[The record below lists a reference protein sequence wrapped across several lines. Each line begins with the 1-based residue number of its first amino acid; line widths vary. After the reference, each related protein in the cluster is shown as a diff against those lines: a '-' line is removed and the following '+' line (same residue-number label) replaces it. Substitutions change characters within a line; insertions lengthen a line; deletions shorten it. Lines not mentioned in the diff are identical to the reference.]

1 MSLFT
6 GVILLGLLF
15 DFVLHTLSDGLNLK
29 ALKEPPPESVA
40 SLYAEE
46 GLSRSRAYVRAA
58 TVDVLVE
65 RTVSLAVLLLFW
77 FAGGFGWLDGVVRGL
92 FVSDLL
98 RGLAFIGMLG
108 LGYAAVGLP
117 FAVHRTFVTEARF
130 GFNRTT
136 WRTFVAD
143 RAKEAILLTLLGGLL
158 LSGVLLLFQHAGGMA
173 WLVCWLVVVAF
184 TLIVQWLAPALIL
197 PLFNRFTP
205 MPDGPLRDAIVRYAQ
220 SVGFPLENVYVID
233 GSRRSSRA
241 NAYFTG
247 IGRKRRIALFDTLIG
262 QHPID
267 EIVAVLAHEVG
278 HYRLRHVARGL
289 ALSAA
294 HTGIALF
301 LLSRLLGQPGLYEA
315 LSVAGPSLYAGFVA
329 FGLLFVPI
337 ETLLSLVVNMVS
349 RAHEFA
355 ADRFALD
362 TAPSPASL
370 SRALKTLS
378 VVNLSHP
385 NPHRFHVVVDYTHPP
400 LSQRL
405 AAIDRRLATP
415 DGG

>member
-1 MSLFT
+1 MNLY
-6 GVILLGLLF
+6 GVFMLLGLLF
-15 DFVLHTLSDGLNLK
+15 DYVVHTLSDVLNLR
-29 ALKEPPPESVA
+29 ALAQQPPDSVAVLYGDQGMQRSRDYVRTATVESVF
-40 SLYAEE
+40 E
-46 GLSRSRAYVRAA
+46 RS
-58 TVDVLVE
+58 
-65 RTVSLAVLLLFW
+65 VSLAALLAFW
-77 FAGGFGWLDGVVRGL
+77 LLGGFGWLDTLIRRWCESDPACGL
-92 FVSDLL
+92 LFFAA
-98 RGLAFIGMLG
+98 LA
-108 LGYAAVGLP
+108 LGYAAMSAP
-117 FAVHRTFVTEARF
+117 FDVYHTFVTEARF

-143 RAKEAILLTLLGGLL
+143 RLKGAALFAFLGGLL
-158 LSGVLLLFQHAGGMA
+158 LSGILLLFQHAGSLA
-173 WLVCWLVVVAF
+173 WLMCWLAVVLFSLV
-184 TLIVQWLAPALIL
+184 VQWLAPALIL